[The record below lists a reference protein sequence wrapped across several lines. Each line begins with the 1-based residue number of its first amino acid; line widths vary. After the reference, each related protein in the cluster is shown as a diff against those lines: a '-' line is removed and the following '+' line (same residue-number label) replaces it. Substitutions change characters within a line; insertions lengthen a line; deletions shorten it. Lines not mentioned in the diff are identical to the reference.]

1 MWQLPEG
8 HLRPSSLSDGGRG
21 PVGSDLLWASGPAL
35 NYLIPIKS
43 ISDCLTADLL
53 QLDYQMWLWGIG
65 LFIMLETKGGN
76 AEQLKQQSFLL
87 PQRLLSK
94 EVITKQAPRAGR
106 ALRCGSMGKG
116 KKEGIDRAGRAQVIP
131 PQPCRARVDVS
142 TLHKSSDRAQTG
154 SFISPSSRLYGCQ
167 RVALRL

>member
-94 EVITKQAPRAGR
+94 EVITKQAPRDWQGPEMWFHGEGEEGR
-106 ALRCGSMGKG
+106 
-116 KKEGIDRAGRAQVIP
+116 
-131 PQPCRARVDVS
+131 
-142 TLHKSSDRAQTG
+142 H
-154 SFISPSSRLYGCQ
+154 
-167 RVALRL
+167 